1 MAVFR
6 TACKVRWPRATEGT
20 EPVNK
25 KLAAALSGGAVLVL
39 ALTGCSSDDGNDKLD
54 SWAKQVCDGVQPQA
68 KKIEAA
74 NAAIQKETSDNST
87 PEQVQKTDAKA
98 FQDMSDAYKAMAG
111 TVQNAGAPDVDD
123 GEKKQQDA
131 VKELNGLSASYA
143 SLKKQVEALDT
154 KDQAKF
160 ADGLKDVAT
169 ELNKLSKSGS
179 DALKTLEEGDV
190 GKAMAQQPSCTSA
203 TASAPAATS

>member
-1 MAVFR
+1 M
-6 TACKVRWPRATEGT
+6 
-20 EPVNK
+20 NK

-203 TASAPAATS
+203 TPSAPAATS

>member
-1 MAVFR
+1 M
-6 TACKVRWPRATEGT
+6 EGT
-20 EPVNK
+20 NPVNK

-39 ALTGCSSDDGNDKLD
+39 ALSGCSSDDSSEKLN
-54 SWAKQVCDGVQPQA
+54 SWAKDVCDAVQPQA

-87 PEQVQKTDAKA
+87 PEQVQKTDAQA
-98 FQDMSDAYKAMAG
+98 FQDMSDAYKAIGAAV
-111 TVQNAGAPDVDD
+111 TKAGAPDVEN

-131 VKELNGLSASYA
+131 VKELNGLSTSYA
-143 SLKKQVEALDT
+143 SLKAQVDKLDT

-160 ADGLKDVAT
+160 ADGLKDIAT
-169 ELNKLSKSGS
+169 SLDKLSQTGN

-190 GKAMAQQPSCTSA
+190 GKAMAKQESCKSASSTPSA
-203 TASAPAATS
+203 TTG